1 MFKCPELAA
10 LDTRI
15 KIISEKKLFMK
26 NVLMALVILEIA
38 IAINAIAAPQDIFRG
53 TMDAEKIALM
63 QKGMDAVKARIKSPS
78 SAKFRNVH
86 FHRGSNGV
94 PMTCG
99 EVNSRDGLGDYGGF
113 QKFISAGRSDL
124 TLLESQVENQG
135 RDFSSIWKRFCE

>member
-1 MFKCPELAA
+1 
-10 LDTRI
+10 
-15 KIISEKKLFMK
+15 MK

-38 IAINAIAAPQDIFRG
+38 IAAPQDIFGG
-53 TMDAEKIALM
+53 TMDTENIAMM
-63 QKGMDAVKARIKSPS
+63 QKGMDAVKARIKNPS

-86 FHRGSNGV
+86 FHRSSNGI

-99 EVNSRDGLGDYGGF
+99 EVNSRDGLGDYDGF

-124 TLLESQVENQG
+124 TLLESQVQNQG